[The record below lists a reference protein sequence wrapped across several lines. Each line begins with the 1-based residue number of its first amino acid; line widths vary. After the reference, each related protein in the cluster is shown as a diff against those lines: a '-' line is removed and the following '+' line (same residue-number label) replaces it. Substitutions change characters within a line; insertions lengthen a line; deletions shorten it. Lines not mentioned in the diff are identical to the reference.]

1 LSNAEGSQIAVR
13 IGACAR
19 IAAILQGKFGKGNIA
34 APTDSHISTFS
45 RRDFM
50 QRTLITLA
58 AGLVLI
64 AGTAFAQSSGG
75 AMSSSSSGS
84 SMSSSSGAT
93 AAAKPAAHKRHHK
106 AAAKS
111 SSSTSSSATSGAK

>member
-1 LSNAEGSQIAVR
+1 LQSKFGEGSIC
-13 IGACAR
+13 GADRFA
-19 IAAILQGKFGKGNIA
+19 F
-34 APTDSHISTFS
+34 STFS

-58 AGLVLI
+58 AGLVLV

-84 SMSSSSGAT
+84 SMSSSSAT
-93 AAAKPAAHKRHHK
+93 ATAAKPAAHKRHHK